1 MDEKYEV
8 HLLEPVAESCR
19 QDLAQRLSEGFRISP
34 EKMARVLAFV
44 GIITK
49 PLSQALADQV
59 AESLTQVG
67 AKVIVLR
74 ENLAEALILDDEM
87 PVAII
92 NAAAVDKESLREF
105 LADIPS
111 APVYVVP
118 PYIPDV
124 SEPLLTT
131 RPMVWGVF
139 SLLFL
144 ILTLTF
150 GVSFTHL
157 PDLEPV
163 QAQRVIESVQP
174 KHEVIPINLA
184 KLHEV
189 VE

>member
-1 MDEKYEV
+1 MEEKYEV
-8 HLLEPVAESCR
+8 HLLEPLAEGRRFEVA
-19 QDLAQRLSEGFRISP
+19 QTLSEGFRISP

-49 PLSQALADQV
+49 PLSKELADKV

-67 AKVIVLR
+67 AKIMVLR
-74 ENLAEALILDDEM
+74 QNLAEALILDEEL
-87 PVAII
+87 PEAIVDATI
-92 NAAAVDKESLREF
+92 VDKESLREF

-111 APVYVVP
+111 PPMYVVP
-118 PYIPDV
+118 PYIPVV
-124 SEPLLTT
+124 SESLPITQ
-131 RPMVWGVF
+131 PVVWGVF

-163 QAQRVIESVQP
+163 QAQRVIESIQP
-174 KHEVIPINLA
+174 KHEVMPVNFA

-189 VE
+189 VD